1 MAIPTTDELV
11 SLFKND
17 SDGTTAKIQSF
28 VEEELD
34 SASGLDSDDLEEFNQ
49 YKKVFTWDTE
59 YVVNASYVLHELD
72 VSQVFESADEY
83 QECLEGNTHNRFDE
97 WESDDVDLHEGTVEY
112 RQGEIGV
119 LDIQLRPEF
128 RDPKPVTIKDML
140 KSNAT
145 DLKSEIR
152 AFEVVLAEK
161 KKEYADALG
170 QVSSVLEEK
179 KKQLEELLRQSPS
192 D

>member
-1 MAIPTTDELV
+1 MPIPTTDQLV
-11 SLFKND
+11 SIFKND

-34 SASGLDSDDLEEFNQ
+34 SPSGLDSDDLEEFNQ

-59 YVVNASYVLHELD
+59 YIVSASYVLHELD

-83 QECLEGNTHNRFDE
+83 QECLEGNSHNRFDE
-97 WESDDVDLHEGTVEY
+97 WGSDDVDLHEGTVEY
-112 RQGEIGV
+112 RQGEIDVSGV
-119 LDIQLRPEF
+119 QLRPEF
-128 RDPKPVTIKDML
+128 RDPKPVTNKDML

-145 DLKSEIR
+145 DLKSEIL

-161 KKEYADALG
+161 KKEYFSAINT
-170 QVSSVLEEK
+170 LELKEQ
-179 KKQLEELLRQSPS
+179 QLDELLKQSPS